1 MGFLL
6 RSICLICLLPR
17 VFISAAEAP
26 AQESPHDYG
35 FALVLSGGGARGA
48 AQIGVLRALEEAGLR
63 PDLIVA
69 TSMGALIGS
78 LYSAGYS
85 PDSLEAIAK
94 STDWDRFYENTARRE
109 HLLVSQKVEP
119 INYLLE
125 VRFDSDLTPVL
136 PSSISHGQAFYEV
149 LVPRVAFPLFEAEG
163 DFNDLPIPLRVVAT
177 DIISGKRVVFS
188 QGNLAKAV
196 RASCGVPLAFSPVR
210 FEEMLLLDGGLSSN
224 IPVEPAVELGAKLIV
239 AVDVTSPMFGG
250 DQLDN
255 PVKLAN
261 QVLAIGIERQKAVER
276 KLADVVIQ
284 PELSEFRNI
293 EYSNLNE
300 IIHRGYTAAI
310 EAIPLIQERY
320 HGITHG
326 VSDTSESSEGY
337 RLPVRWHTVAFS
349 PLEKLDS
356 LNVALTA
363 DYGDSVP
370 KDTLHESIL
379 SMLRSEGYSFGS
391 FDVRSSGPS
400 GTVVA
405 VDPGIVR
412 EIRIEGNQKTSA
424 GVLLAA
430 IELESGA
437 PLTPALMDQA
447 VSTLYATDLFQTV
460 NAEVDKDMVVRII
473 VEEKPYLRARVGLR
487 FDEFHLG
494 EGYIQPAYENLLGAG
509 IGALAHLQFGVL
521 REKYAV
527 ELQSNQSFTPWW
539 ASGLRI
545 QGYISRERVITLD
558 TLYELRRESIDTTL
572 SETIERYDE
581 KSLRKAGVRFMIGT
595 QLARVLMLDGGV
607 RVERFKLRLSD
618 ESVFE
623 DVDLGLFRKGIT
635 YLSVRL
641 TVDNLDRWPFPLKG
655 QKHYISVG
663 GASDAIG
670 GTESFLK
677 STGSL
682 CSYFTLRGEHTFS
695 TRFRYAWASR
705 RLPEVERVYL
715 GGALPEEKFRDIG
728 VYEYVPFM
736 GLPPRALSGDIL
748 LLAHAGYR
756 RMIGK
761 KFLTWVSLDW
771 GHVWDQPILTPSG
784 QLLREALKESPVG
797 LGIGIGYQSV
807 AGPIRFSWGRLLR
820 VGDGLSDR
828 FGIEDKNMLYFSAGY
843 DF

>member
-1 MGFLL
+1 MRLIHLTKIALILL
-6 RSICLICLLPR
+6 QTVLA
-17 VFISAAEAP
+17 VTSAVSAE
-26 AQESPHDYG
+26 EEKSDYR
-35 FALVLSGGGARGA
+35 FALVLSGGGARGI
-48 AQIGVLRALEEAGLR
+48 AQIGVLKALEEAGIR

-69 TSMGALIGS
+69 TSMGSMIGA

-85 PDSLEAIAK
+85 PDSLEEIAK

-109 HLLVSQKVEP
+109 HLLVSQKAEP
-119 INYLLE
+119 VNYLLE
-125 VRFDSDLTPVL
+125 IRFDSDLSPVF
-136 PSSISHGQAFYEV
+136 PSSISHGQAFYEA
-149 LVPRVAFPLFEAEG
+149 LAPRVAYPLFKAEG
-163 DFNDLPIPLRVVAT
+163 DFNELPIPLRVVAT
-177 DIISGKRVVFS
+177 DIVSGQRVVFS

-210 FEEMLLLDGGLSSN
+210 FENMLLLDGGLSSN
-224 IPVEPAVELGAKLIV
+224 IPVEPAVELGAEFIV
-239 AVDVTSPMFGG
+239 AVDVTSPMFEG

-261 QVLAIGIERQKAVER
+261 QVLAIGIERQKIAEK
-276 KLADVVIQ
+276 KLADIVIK
-284 PELSEFRNI
+284 PELSEFRTI
-293 EYSNLNE
+293 EFTNLSE
-300 IIHRGYTAAI
+300 IIHRGYTAAL
-310 EAIPLIQERY
+310 EAIPLISERY
-320 HGITHG
+320 RGSTAAQPYPPK
-326 VSDTSESSEGY
+326 SSEGY
-337 RLPVRWHTVAFS
+337 RLPIRWHTVGFS
-349 PLEKLDS
+349 PLRKLDS
-356 LNVALTA
+356 LNVEFAGIYA
-363 DYGDSVP
+363 DIVP
-370 KDTLHESIL
+370 RDTLQQRIL
-379 SMLRSEGYSFGS
+379 SMLYSEGYSFGS
-391 FDVRSSGPS
+391 LDIRSTGSS

-412 EIRIEGNQKTSA
+412 DIRIEGNHKTSA

-430 IELESGA
+430 MEMKSGS

-447 VSTLYATDLFQTV
+447 VSTLYATDLFETV
-460 NAEVDKDMVVRII
+460 NAQVDENMVVRII

-494 EGYIQPAYENLLGAG
+494 EGYVQPAYENLLGAG
-509 IGALAHLQFGVL
+509 ISALAHFQFGML

-527 ELQSNQSFTPWW
+527 ELHSNQSFTPWW
-539 ASGLRI
+539 ASGLRV
-545 QGYISRERVITLD
+545 QGYISRERVVTLD
-558 TLYELRRESIDTTL
+558 TLYEIRRQNIDTTL
-572 SETIERYDE
+572 TETIERYNE
-581 KSLRKAGVRFMIGT
+581 KSLRKAGIRFMLGT

-670 GTESFLK
+670 GTESFVK

-682 CSYFTLRGEHTFS
+682 CNYFTLGTDHTFS
-695 TRFRYAWASR
+695 TRLRYAWASR
-705 RLPEVERVYL
+705 RLPEVERTYL
-715 GGALPEEKFRDIG
+715 GGTLPEEKFRDIG

-736 GLPPRALSGDIL
+736 GLHPRALSGDIL

-756 RMIGK
+756 RMLGK
-761 KFLTWVSLDW
+761 KFLTWVNVDW
-771 GHVWDQPILTPSG
+771 AHVWNQPDFIPSRV
-784 QLLREALKESPVG
+784 LFREALQESPVG

-807 AGPIRFSWGRLLR
+807 VGPVRFSWGRLLR
-820 VGDGLSDR
+820 IGDRLSDK
-828 FGIEDKNMLYFSAGY
+828 FGIEDQNMLYFSAGY